1 MNFLPSCVCRRY
13 QARCVKFETLEQSL
27 SKWLMWVKQCQTW
40 KSISFSAVT
49 IPGSKQFTCTV
60 KWKEWIRVSSHICQQ
75 VPWQWYEISIVI
87 FFFIVIILDSCV
99 EITRDIK
106 PLKFDEILRSWIL
119 RKTEI
124 FDFRNWLHLSA
135 TRRLIKF
142 SEFRIEKCTFIRTRE
157 ILSRVGFT
165 RNWLAK

>member
-1 MNFLPSCVCRRY
+1 MKRVN
-13 QARCVKFETLEQSL
+13 ARKFSYL
-27 SKWLMWVKQCQTW
+27 SAGALTM
-40 KSISFSAVT
+40 
-49 IPGSKQFTCTV
+49 
-60 KWKEWIRVSSHICQQ
+60 IRNLNRHI
-75 VPWQWYEISIVI
+75 
-87 FFFIVIILDSCV
+87 FFIVIILDCCV

-142 SEFRIEKCTFIRTRE
+142 SEFRIEKCVFIRTRE

-165 RNWLAK
+165 RSWLAKWPQGFLFIPLQPLDKIYPTGQTSRRFPLVILWLNLNSYYRNIEKCK